1 MLVILAAV
9 FTNFASVFENGQ
21 VGDVSFY
28 VVYIL
33 LFTLLMDSFY
43 EKHVRCIVRSPG
55 SWNYEALSPAYF
67 MTVAAS
73 SGALSAAVFY
83 EGVLLLVWLIQW
95 ILLNVLLPAAEIYV
109 LLRLVNHLSREEMLG
124 KFAEFLKTVVSWA
137 LKTLLGLVAGLQ
149 VVRGLV
155 APVMD
160 L

>member
-1 MLVILAAV
+1 
-9 FTNFASVFENGQ
+9 
-21 VGDVSFY
+21 
-28 VVYIL
+28 
-33 LFTLLMDSFY
+33 
-43 EKHVRCIVRSPG
+43 
-55 SWNYEALSPAYF
+55 

-83 EGVLLLVWLIQW
+83 EGVFFGVADPVDSSNI
-95 ILLNVLLPAAEIYV
+95 LLPAAEIYV

-160 L
+160 SLKRSVIEKRQEHCREWETLSIW

>member
-1 MLVILAAV
+1 
-9 FTNFASVFENGQ
+9 
-21 VGDVSFY
+21 
-28 VVYIL
+28 
-33 LFTLLMDSFY
+33 
-43 EKHVRCIVRSPG
+43 
-55 SWNYEALSPAYF
+55 

>member
-1 MLVILAAV
+1 M
-9 FTNFASVFENGQ
+9 
-21 VGDVSFY
+21 
-28 VVYIL
+28 
-33 LFTLLMDSFY
+33 
-43 EKHVRCIVRSPG
+43 K
-55 SWNYEALSPAYF
+55 ALSPAYF

-137 LKTLLGLVAGLQ
+137 LKLFWALWQGFRLSGGWWL
-149 VVRGLV
+149 RLWI
-155 APVMD
+155 